1 MTRDE
6 VVERLQHN
14 RIRFDQRVARI
25 PRESLDVR
33 PEGRAHTPKQVVA
46 HVTEYEALVIERL
59 RAARVGDTTALFRDR
74 VGWEEFNEQVWS
86 ESEELDIETVLDR
99 SEAVFADLIGELMML
114 SDADMIEDTG
124 VIANIDP
131 AWLQGRTFAQVVAV
145 DCFDHYPMHYEE
157 LEQAAGQSSQ

>member
-25 PRESLDVR
+25 PRDRLDAR
-33 PEGRAHTPKQVVA
+33 PKGRVHTPKQVVA
-46 HVTEYEALVIERL
+46 HVTSYEALVIERL

-74 VGWEEFNEQVWS
+74 VGWEEFNEQVWA
-86 ESEELDIETVLDR
+86 ESSELDVETVLEQ
-99 SEAVFADLIGELMML
+99 SSTVFADLIGELMML
-114 SDADMIEDTG
+114 SDTDMIEDTG

-157 LEQAAGQSSQ
+157 LELAAAD